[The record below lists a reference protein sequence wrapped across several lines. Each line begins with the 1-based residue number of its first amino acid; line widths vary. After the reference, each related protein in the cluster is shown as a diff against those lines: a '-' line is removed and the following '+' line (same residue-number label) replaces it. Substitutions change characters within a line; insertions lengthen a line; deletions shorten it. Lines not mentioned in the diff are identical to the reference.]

1 MEKENSVNTYR
12 ILAVGIVIAWLVISV
27 IAVANPSVFRDK
39 SLGDKTGYYRYDDRI
54 LYYRDQ
60 QWYEFDNYQ
69 WIETSDDIETDKE
82 IWNYKISFPDIRSD
96 HPGIHEISV
105 ARIWMEKT

>member
-1 MEKENSVNTYR
+1 MGKENSVNTYR
-12 ILAVGIVIAWLVISV
+12 ILAVGAVIAWLVISV

-39 SLGDKTGYYRYDDRI
+39 TLGNKTGYYRYDDRI

-60 QWYEFDNYQ
+60 QWYEFTNYSWQ
-69 WIETSDDIETDKE
+69 ETQEDIETDK
-82 IWNYKISFPDIRSD
+82 IWDYQIQFKDLKSSVPALT
-96 HPGIHEISV
+96 EISV